1 MISKADYVDLL
12 QGSDIDVVLSRQQAS
27 TSSVLSHVRQVDVT
41 EDHSL
46 RRDAA
51 EAIEAVAHGNSATSQ
66 VVGRAIGDI
75 SLPPGT
81 TIGAV
86 VREGVVHIAH
96 SDLKVMTDDHVILF
110 LVDKNEV
117 HEVEKLF
124 QVKKGFLN

>member
-1 MISKADYVDLL
+1 M
-12 QGSDIDVVLSRQQAS
+12 
-27 TSSVLSHVRQVDVT
+27 
-41 EDHSL
+41 
-46 RRDAA
+46 
-51 EAIEAVAHGNSATSQ
+51 
-66 VVGRAIGDI
+66 VGRAIKDI
-75 SLPPGT
+75 SLPPGA